1 MAARQAASIVS
12 AAGLPEMAVSSP
24 ADYEAR
30 AFHLA
35 THPGELASLRRKLQ
49 ASRTL
54 CDLFDTEGRVRE
66 LERAFEAMWQRHEA
80 GLPPE
85 NFTVPLMERTGRER
99 GRGY

>member
-12 AAGLPEMAVSSP
+12 AAGLPDMVVSSH

-35 THPGELASLRRKLQ
+35 THPAEMESIRRKLQ
-49 ASRTL
+49 ANRTK

-66 LERAFEAMWQRHEA
+66 LERAFEAMWQQHEA

-85 NFTVPLMERTGRER
+85 NFRVPSMERTGR
-99 GRGY
+99 